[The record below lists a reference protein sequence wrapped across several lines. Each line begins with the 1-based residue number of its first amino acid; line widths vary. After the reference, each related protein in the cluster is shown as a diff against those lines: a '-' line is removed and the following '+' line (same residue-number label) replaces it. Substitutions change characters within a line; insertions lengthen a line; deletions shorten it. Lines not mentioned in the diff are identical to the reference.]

1 MKGNGD
7 ARDDLTRLLEAARE
21 GCAESLGSAFE
32 ACRQYLLL
40 VANQELAPELR
51 PKAGASDLV
60 QDTLLEAHRDFG
72 QFHGCT
78 RRELTAWLR
87 DILLNNLRDF
97 RKSFL
102 QTGKRQLARE
112 LVPQGVF
119 ADRDWAGSLATSDP
133 SPSSLLVQTEEREVV
148 ERALSELSDDY
159 REVIRGRHEDGR
171 SFDEIGERMGR
182 SSGAAKQ
189 LWCRAI
195 KALSRKLSASHE
207 R

>member
-1 MKGNGD
+1 VVRNGD
-7 ARDDLTRLLEAARE
+7 GRDDLPQLLEAARE
-21 GCAESLGSAFE
+21 GCGESLGSAFE

-60 QDTLLEAHRDFG
+60 QDTLLEAQRDFG
-72 QFHGCT
+72 RFQGST

-87 DILLNNLRDF
+87 DVLLNNLRDF

-102 QTGKRQLARE
+102 QTGKRQLSRE
-112 LVPQGVF
+112 F
-119 ADRDWAGSLATSDP
+119 ALHGACADWDWAGTLATSDP
-133 SPSSLLVQTEEREVV
+133 SPSALMVRAEEREIV
-148 ERALSELSDDY
+148 ERALSEIPEDY
-159 REVIRGRHEDGR
+159 REVIRWRHEQGSSFEQIGR
-171 SFDEIGERMGR
+171 QMGR